1 MRIEKNGWNRLKQ
14 SKINGCQTVSGG
26 AIGSLIFFL
35 KEREMKKLTL
45 VLLVLFLASAV
56 VFAGGDKDSG
66 KVKIALLMRNMD
78 EQFLKDY
85 SDNVKKMAAGKNVE
99 LNVQDARSD
108 SATQLTQLETALNQ
122 GYKYFVIIPC
132 VSELSEQM
140 NKLIKEKGGAAS
152 YSNIQPTVAA
162 LKVGPNFFY
171 ASSPEFVGGR
181 YQGQLVADYFDKHA
195 DKAPGKVLNMLHING
210 QMGHPAQ
217 VNRRAGL
224 MAELATRGYTV
235 NIIAEDTANWTPD
248 QANEKMNA
256 WIASFRGKFNVVAAQ
271 NDGMAL
277 GAVQSLIQNGFVK
290 ENTSDGTRLTI
301 PVFGV
306 DATGDAIASMKR
318 NELYA
323 TVLQDAVGQSA
334 AAFDVIYQM
343 ASGTYKPGNPAGGTP
358 AATAP
363 IDEPPANDASIIGQ
377 CYLVPFVP
385 VDKNSAYYKAR

>member
-1 MRIEKNGWNRLKQ
+1 
-14 SKINGCQTVSGG
+14 
-26 AIGSLIFFL
+26 
-35 KEREMKKLTL
+35 MKKLVL
-45 VLLVLFLASAV
+45 ILAALLVVSTVAFAAGQQ
-56 VFAGGDKDSG
+56 AGGGSGG
-66 KVKIALLMRNMD
+66 KVQIALMMRNMD

-85 SDNVKKMAAGKNVE
+85 SDNIKKLAADKGVD

-108 SATQLTQLETALNQ
+108 SATQLTQLQTLLNQ

-140 NKLIKEKGGAAS
+140 NKDILAKGGAAA

-162 LKVGPNFFY
+162 LKVGKNFFY

-181 YQGQLVADYFDKHA
+181 FQAQLIADYFDKNPA
-195 DKAPGKVLNMLHING
+195 KAPGKTLNMILING
-210 QMGHPAQ
+210 QLGHPAQ

-224 MAELATRGYTV
+224 LAELKTRGYTV
-235 NIIAEDTANWTPD
+235 NIVAEDTANWTPD

-256 WIASFRGKFNVVAAQ
+256 WIASFRDKFNVVAAQ

-277 GAVQSLIQNGFVK
+277 GAVQSLIQNGLVK
-290 ENTSDGTRLTI
+290 DDISDGTRLTV
-301 PVFGV
+301 PVLGV
-306 DATGDAIASMKR
+306 DATADAIASMKR

-334 AAFDVIYQM
+334 AAFDVIYQN
-343 ASGTYKPGNPAGGTP
+343 ATGTYKPGNAAGGTP
-358 AATAP
+358 AATTT
-363 IDEPPANDASIIGQ
+363 IDEAPANDAAIIGQ

-385 VDKNSAYYKAR
+385 VDKASDYYKTH

>member
-1 MRIEKNGWNRLKQ
+1 MKRIFAIMLVVLVLCAAMT
-14 SKINGCQTVSGG
+14 GCQKKESGG
-26 AIGSLIFFL
+26 
-35 KEREMKKLTL
+35 
-45 VLLVLFLASAV
+45 VQ
-56 VFAGGDKDSG
+56 
-66 KVKIALLMRNMD
+66 IALLMRNMD

-85 SDNVKKMAAGKNVE
+85 SDNIRNLAAERGIS

-108 SATQLTQLETALNQ
+108 AATQLTQLQTLLNQ
-122 GYKYFVIIPC
+122 GFRYFVIVPC

-140 NKLIKEKGGAAS
+140 NMEINEHGGAAA

-162 LKVGPNFFY
+162 LKVGPNFFF

-181 YQGQLVADYFDKHA
+181 YQGQIIADYFDNNPEN
-195 DKAPGKVLNMLHING
+195 APGNILNMILING

-224 MAELATRGYTV
+224 LAELDTRGYRV
-235 NIIAEDTANWTPD
+235 NIVAEDTANWTPD

-256 WIASFRGKFNVVAAQ
+256 WIAAFRGNFNVVAAQ

-277 GAVQSLIQNGFVK
+277 GAVQAMIQNGLVK
-290 ENTSDGTRLTI
+290 DDTSDGTRLTV
-301 PVFGV
+301 PVLGI
-306 DATGDAIASMKR
+306 DATADAIASMRR

-334 AAFDVIYQM
+334 AAFDVIYQI
-343 ASGTYKPGNPAGGTP
+343 ATGTYNPGNAAGGTP
-358 AATAP
+358 AAVTP
-363 IDEPPANDASIIGQ
+363 IDEAPANDASIIGQ

-385 VDKNSAYYKAR
+385 VNKESEYFRTRE

>member
-1 MRIEKNGWNRLKQ
+1 
-14 SKINGCQTVSGG
+14 
-26 AIGSLIFFL
+26 
-35 KEREMKKLTL
+35 MKKIALIL
-45 VLLVLFLASAV
+45 VVLMTVSAV
-56 VFAGGDKDSG
+56 VFAGGGGQKADSG
-66 KVKIALLMRNMD
+66 KVKIALMMRNMD

-85 SDNVKKMAAGKNVE
+85 SDNVKKLAAEKGVD

-108 SATQLTQLETALNQ
+108 GANQLTQLQTLLNQ

-140 NKLIKEKGGAAS
+140 NKDIQAKGGAAA
-152 YSNIQPTVAA
+152 YSNIQPTVTA

-181 YQGQLVADYFDKHA
+181 FQGQLIADYFDKNA
-195 DKAPGKVLNMLHING
+195 AKAPGKALNMILING
-210 QMGHPAQ
+210 QLGHPAQ

-224 MAELATRGYTV
+224 LAELNTRGYNV
-235 NIIAEDTANWTPD
+235 NIVAEDTANWTPD

-256 WIASFRGKFNVVAAQ
+256 WIASFRDKFNVVAAQ

-277 GAVQSLIQNGFVK
+277 GAVQSLIQNGLVK
-290 ENTSDGTRLTI
+290 NDTSDGTRLTV
-301 PVFGV
+301 PVLGI

-343 ASGTYKPGNPAGGTP
+343 ATGTYKPGNAAGGTP
-358 AATAP
+358 AATTP
-363 IDEPPANDASIIGQ
+363 IDEAPANDASIIGQ

-385 VDKNSAYYKAR
+385 VDKNSSYYKTH